1 MSHSNHPQQSSDHS
15 DRRRE
20 SSPSAPPVELRHG
33 RVVTPDSVI
42 SDGSVL
48 FSGGTIVDVG
58 PTTDPP
64 LSGAASVDVSGAVV
78 MPGIVDLHGDDIE
91 SERNPRS
98 SAQVS
103 IDTALLS
110 TDRINALNGI
120 TTKFHAIAFEE
131 TPEDN
136 RSIAEATDLA
146 QRITHTD
153 GLLIDNRVHTRCE
166 LSCPSVDAVAALV
179 SDGTADLVS
188 IMHHGP
194 DEGQFDDASFRDHY
208 INDRN
213 VPREAIDELIAD
225 RQTVSEET
233 LLSCAARAAE
243 AAEAAGVPL
252 ASHDDNTVETVEWM
266 DRLGV
271 DISEFPLTLAA
282 ADRAKACGMTTA
294 LGAPNLIRGGSLWD
308 NLSVRDAI
316 DAGVCDVLCSDYHPP
331 SMLAAPFV
339 ETDEPLSTRVAR
351 VTQNPADAVGLTDR
365 GRLESGARA
374 DVIVVDPEPVPT
386 VERAY
391 VNGIE
396 TLRTGT
402 QATASST
409 VRGPAN

>member
-1 MSHSNHPQQSSDHS
+1 MSHPDYPQNVS

-20 SSPSAPPVELRHG
+20 PSSSAPPVELRHG
-33 RVVTPDSVI
+33 RVVTPETVI
-42 SDGSVL
+42 SDGCVL

-64 LSGAASVDVSGAVV
+64 RSGAASVDVSGAVV

-136 RSIAEATDLA
+136 RSISEATELA
-146 QRITHTD
+146 RSIKRTD
-153 GLLIDNRVHTRCE
+153 GLLVDNRVHARCE

-179 SDGTADLVS
+179 NEGTADLVS

-213 VPREAIDELIAD
+213 VPREAIDDLIAD
-225 RQTVSEET
+225 RRTVSEAT
-233 LLSCAARAAE
+233 LTACAARAAE
-243 AAEAAGVPL
+243 VAESAGVPL

-266 DRLGV
+266 DRLDV

-316 DAGVCDVLCSDYHPP
+316 EAGVCNVLCSDYHPP
-331 SMLAAPFV
+331 SMLASPFV
-339 ETDEPLSTRVAR
+339 ETGEPLSTRVAR
-351 VTQNPADAVGLTDR
+351 VTKNPADAVGLTDR
-365 GRLESGARA
+365 GRIEPGARA
-374 DVIVVDPEPVPT
+374 DVLVVDLEPAPT
-386 VERAY
+386 VQRAY

-396 TLRTGT
+396 TLRTGA
-402 QATASST
+402 QATGSST